1 MSHVENNSLFDDAQC
16 NYYIKRI
23 SNWCTHC
30 RLFKKKNPVINCF
43 LLDSVLMCGL
53 FVCKL
58 DRNSVCAR
66 ARVCVSEEHQ
76 IESRLEESDKSA
88 GAFYR

>member
-1 MSHVENNSLFDDAQC
+1 V
-16 NYYIKRI
+16 R
-23 SNWCTHC
+23 
-30 RLFKKKNPVINCF
+30 NCF

-76 IESRLEESDKSA
+76 IESRNIIRQIRWCILQIKGNKSRSLNGTFGSVWRA
-88 GAFYR
+88 INKQTGEVVCF